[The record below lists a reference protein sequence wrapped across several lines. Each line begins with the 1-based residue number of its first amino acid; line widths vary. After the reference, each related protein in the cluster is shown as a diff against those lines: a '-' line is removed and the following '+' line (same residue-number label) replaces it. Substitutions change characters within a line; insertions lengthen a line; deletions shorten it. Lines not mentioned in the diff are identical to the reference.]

1 LNFRHGFKAEAKRI
15 AARVRDKVGLT
26 PICPIDP
33 VEVCARFDI
42 RLLKLSEV
50 EPDSP
55 FLHGENRKFFSAV
68 TVPRGGRT
76 AILHNDKHHEHRQ
89 RSNICHELAHCFL
102 GHGFTPPLTID
113 GERTHDR
120 GIEAEADFLAGVL
133 LLTDEGAMHVL
144 RRRLTDEAQH
154 LYGVSEQMLQ
164 LRLNMSGAYIR
175 MRRAAVYS

>member
-1 LNFRHGFKAEAKRI
+1 MAEAKRI
-15 AARVRDKVGLT
+15 AARVREKVGLT
-26 PICPIDP
+26 PLCPIDP
-33 VEVCARFDI
+33 AEVCERFDI

-55 FLHGENRKFFSAV
+55 FLYGEHRKFSAV
-68 TVPRGGRT
+68 TVPRGGQT
-76 AILHNDKHHEHRQ
+76 AIVHNDRHHEHRQ

-102 GHGFTPPLTID
+102 GHGFTPPLTIE

-120 GIEAEADFLAGVL
+120 GVEAEADFLAGVL

-144 RRRLTDEAQH
+144 RRRLTAEAQH

-164 LRLNMSGAYIR
+164 QRLNRSGAYIR
-175 MRRAAVYS
+175 MRRATAYS